1 MTLVEFSLVKGE
13 IACVKGKDRFA
24 GRIPIE
30 IQAT

>member
-1 MTLVEFSLVKGE
+1 MTLVEFSLVEGE
-13 IACVKGKDRFA
+13 VAGIKCKDRFA

>member
-13 IACVKGKDRFA
+13 VAGVKGKDSFA